1 MVVKILEAAKVS
13 AKTGRKVVW
22 KEYYKE

>member
-13 AKTGRKVVW
+13 ARNGKSVIW
-22 KEYYKE
+22 KSYFK